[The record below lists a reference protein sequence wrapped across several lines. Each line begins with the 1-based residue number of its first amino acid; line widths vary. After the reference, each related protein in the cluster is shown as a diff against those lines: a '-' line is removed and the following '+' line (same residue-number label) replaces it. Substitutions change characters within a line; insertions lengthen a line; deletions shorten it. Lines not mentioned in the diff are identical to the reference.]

1 MIIVL
6 QLIIAFFIGILSLV
20 MIFRF
25 MNLVLKR
32 FYQFEDK
39 NLAFSIFQ
47 SGIIM
52 SCAMILSSIIDPA
65 TNAIR
70 MLNPS
75 SDFQLEPMIHSLG
88 FVFVFIIIGI
98 IITILT
104 VFFALLSIFFLTHI
118 DEIQELKNNNI
129 AVAILTI
136 SFILGLSLIIND
148 YVGSLC
154 EMIIPYPSVLN
165 IN

>member
-1 MIIVL
+1 
-6 QLIIAFFIGILSLV
+6 
-20 MIFRF
+20 
-25 MNLVLKR
+25 
-32 FYQFEDK
+32 
-39 NLAFSIFQ
+39 
-47 SGIIM
+47 
-52 SCAMILSSIIDPA
+52 
-65 TNAIR
+65 
-70 MLNPS
+70 
-75 SDFQLEPMIHSLG
+75 
-88 FVFVFIIIGI
+88 
-98 IITILT
+98 
-104 VFFALLSIFFLTHI
+104 LTHI

>member
-1 MIIVL
+1 
-6 QLIIAFFIGILSLV
+6 
-20 MIFRF
+20 
-25 MNLVLKR
+25 
-32 FYQFEDK
+32 
-39 NLAFSIFQ
+39 
-47 SGIIM
+47 
-52 SCAMILSSIIDPA
+52 
-65 TNAIR
+65 
-70 MLNPS
+70 
-75 SDFQLEPMIHSLG
+75 MIHSLG